1 MKRRFLLKV
10 LSRVV
15 AATAFT
21 LATAAPAWAQDY
33 PQRVVSWI
41 VPFAAGG
48 PTDSMARMIAERVA
62 KHLGQTIIIENVPGA
77 GGTIGA
83 ARVARAKPDGY
94 TLLVGHV
101 GYMAAA
107 PSLYARLQYD
117 PVKDFEPVFRFP
129 DTPMVLVVN
138 KDAPAKDVKSFI
150 ELAKKQPGK
159 LTLGNA
165 GPGSTS
171 HLVAALFAT
180 AADIKLTLVPYKG
193 AGPALNDVMGGQIDG
208 MFDQSN
214 TILPQLSGGRLSA
227 IAVTSRQRLPQLPN
241 VPTLQEAGVKGFE
254 AATWYGLYAPKG
266 TSQSV
271 IDKLAAAYQKV
282 MADKEFIARMQ
293 EQGIQL
299 LPADQYG
306 AAALGKHTSTELAK
320 WRDVITK
327 AGIKLD

>member
-1 MKRRFLLKV
+1 VTPTR
-10 LSRVV
+10 
-15 AATAFT
+15 
-21 LATAAPAWAQDY
+21 AQTY
-33 PQRVVSWI
+33 PQKVVTWV

-48 PTDSMARMIAERVA
+48 PTDGMARMIAERVA
-62 KHLGQTIIIENVPGA
+62 KQLGQSVIIENVPGA

-83 ARVARAKPDGY
+83 TKVARAKPDGY

-107 PSLYARLQYD
+107 PSLYPKLPYD

-138 KDAPAKDVKSFI
+138 KDSQAKDLKAFL
-150 ELAKKQPGK
+150 ELAKKQPSK

-165 GPGSTS
+165 GTGSTS
-171 HLVAALFAT
+171 HLVAALFAS
-180 AADIKLTLVPYKG
+180 AASIKVTLVPYKG

-214 TILPQLSGGRLSA
+214 TILPQLGGGRVSA

-241 VPTLQEAGVKGFE
+241 VPTVQEGGVKGFE
-254 AATWYGLYAPKG
+254 AATWYGIYAPKG
-266 TSQSV
+266 TPRAA
-271 IDKLAAAYQKV
+271 IDRLADAYAKV
-282 MADKEFIARMQ
+282 MADKEFTTRMQ

-306 AAALGKHTSTELAK
+306 PAAFGKHTAAEVDK
-320 WRDVITK
+320 WREVITK
-327 AGIKLD
+327 AGIKLE

>member
-1 MKRRFLLKV
+1 LKA
-10 LSRVV
+10 L
-15 AATAFT
+15 AATAAAT
-21 LATAAPAWAQDY
+21 LIALVASTPAQAQNY
-33 PQRVVSWI
+33 PQRLVTWV

-48 PTDSMARMIAERVA
+48 PTDAIARSIAEQMA
-62 KHLGQTIIIENVPGA
+62 KQLGQSVIIDNVPGA

-83 ARVARAKPDGY
+83 TKVARSKADGY

-107 PSLYARLQYD
+107 PSLYKKLAYD

-129 DTPMVLVVN
+129 DTPLVLVVAKDSAA
-138 KDAPAKDVKSFI
+138 KDAKSFI
-150 ELAKKQPGK
+150 ELAKKQPDK

-171 HLVAALFAT
+171 HLVAALFAS
-180 AADIKLTLVPYKG
+180 AANIKVTLVPYKG

-214 TILPQLSGGRLSA
+214 TIIPQLSGGRISA

-241 VPTLQEAGVKGFE
+241 VPTVQETGIANFE
-254 AATWYGLYAPKG
+254 AATWYGIYAPRG
-266 TSQSV
+266 TPKPV
-271 IDKLAAAYQKV
+271 IDRLAEAYSGV
-282 MADKEFIARMQ
+282 MKDASFTKRLQ

-299 LPADQYG
+299 LPTDQYSP
-306 AAALGKHTSTELAK
+306 AALGKHTAAEIEK
-320 WRDVITK
+320 WRDVVTK
-327 AGIKLD
+327 ARISLD

>member
-1 MKRRFLLKV
+1 
-10 LSRVV
+10 
-15 AATAFT
+15 
-21 LATAAPAWAQDY
+21 
-33 PQRVVSWI
+33 
-41 VPFAAGG
+41 
-48 PTDSMARMIAERVA
+48 MARMIAERVA
-62 KHLGQTIIIENVPGA
+62 KQLGQSVIIENVPGA

-83 ARVARAKPDGY
+83 TKVARAKPDGY

-107 PSLYARLQYD
+107 PSLYPKLPYD

-138 KDAPAKDVKSFI
+138 KDSQAKDLKAFL
-150 ELAKKQPGK
+150 ELAKKQPSK

-165 GPGSTS
+165 GTGSTS
-171 HLVAALFAT
+171 HLVAALFAS
-180 AADIKLTLVPYKG
+180 AAGIKVTLVPYKG

-214 TILPQLSGGRLSA
+214 TILPQLGGGRVSA

-241 VPTLQEAGVKGFE
+241 VPTVQEGGVKGFE
-254 AATWYGLYAPKG
+254 AATWYGIYAPKG
-266 TSQSV
+266 TPRAA
-271 IDKLAAAYQKV
+271 IDRLADAYAKV
-282 MADKEFIARMQ
+282 MADKEFTTRMQ

-306 AAALGKHTSTELAK
+306 PAAFGKHTAAEVDK
-320 WRDVITK
+320 WREVITK
-327 AGIKLD
+327 AGIKLE